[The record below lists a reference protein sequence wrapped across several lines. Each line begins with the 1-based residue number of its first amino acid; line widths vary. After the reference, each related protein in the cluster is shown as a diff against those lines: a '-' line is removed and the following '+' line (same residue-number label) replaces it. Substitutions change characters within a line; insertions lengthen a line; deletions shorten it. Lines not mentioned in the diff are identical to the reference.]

1 MSKRKTRRK
10 TLANQLR
17 QAIADSGKSQY
28 RIAIDTGIAQPIISR
43 FVNSDR
49 DISLETADKLME
61 YFGLELRP
69 TER

>member
-28 RIAIDTGIAQPIISR
+28 RIAKDTGIAQPVISR

-49 DISLETADKLME
+49 NISLETADKLMQ
-61 YFGLELRP
+61 YFGLELKQ
-69 TER
+69 